1 MEISHT
7 ETAAKD
13 GSKGQLA
20 VEYISA
26 SLVKPY
32 KTNPKKHS
40 QKQVEQIVNSIK
52 EFRFNNPLLIDENNE
67 LIAGHVRLLAAR
79 KLKKRLRDCNYK

>member
-32 KTNPKKHS
+32 KTNPKN
-40 QKQVEQIVNSIK
+40 IVKPAPKSAIVTFGIFSVAIK
-52 EFRFNNPLLIDENNE
+52 M
-67 LIAGHVRLLAAR
+67 
-79 KLKKRLRDCNYK
+79 

>member
-13 GSKGQLA
+13 SSKGQLA

-32 KTNPKKHS
+32 KTNPTKALTK
-40 QKQVEQIVNSIK
+40 
-52 EFRFNNPLLIDENNE
+52 
-67 LIAGHVRLLAAR
+67 AGGTDS
-79 KLKKRLRDCNYK
+79 KLY